1 MQDDF
6 VNAPP
11 ISHPLAI
18 FNRQWARY
26 QSDLGESD
34 TAGFLSLMYMGET
47 TIKTLT
53 CALLGALENDQSG
66 TRYQLAHRLV
76 RADGIGE
83 WVSVLGE
90 LSKGPASNLLPSSLT
105 PTRTVLSQRVERG
118 QWQGKCWQ
126 SMALAASE
134 LGIEAPQDST
144 KIEIRVSLDLFVQIR
159 NKTRGHGAVQVDQMS
174 KSCRHLREALEI
186 LGENIPLLNS
196 SWAYLKQNLSGK
208 YRVSPISSSASEF
221 SYLAIA
227 TSGPKLNDG
236 IYFWADGPTRA
247 LLIESAPDL
256 PDFYFP
262 NGNLRSDKY
271 ESLSY
276 ITSSRREID
285 ASDYVRPPINLS
297 PSETEGHPELQ
308 VTGETFTNL
317 PDVARYYVD
326 RPDLEASLAE
336 ILEDDRHP
344 VITLHGM
351 GGIGKTSLAIK
362 VLHEI
367 AGKGSYDVIV
377 WLSARDIDLLDHGVK
392 PVRPNILTLDDV
404 AREIFR
410 LVNPLLPD
418 GGRFTGKACQ
428 ENLAN
433 LLGEK
438 NPPKPRLFV
447 LDNFETI
454 RNPVEVFTAL
464 SDRIR
469 LPNKLLITTRFRDFR
484 ADYPLEVKGMQ
495 RIEADTLIGNVA
507 DRLAINALMTPTYR
521 DELRESSG
529 GHPYIIKVVL
539 GEVSKR
545 KALTQVHQI
554 LVRQDD
560 LLEALFHRAFASL
573 SLLGQRLFL
582 LIASWSSVIPRLAIE
597 TVVVATLDEVSNLEG
612 ALDDLVR
619 TSLVEEVGIEDYALL
634 FAPIAAKQFAKQQ
647 LKTSQ
652 LEPQV
657 REDLTL
663 LQQMGPST
671 VREGVEGV
679 RRRLDRLI
687 LAMLK
692 TADQQSQNRPK
703 LIPALEYLAKHLPT
717 TWLKLA
723 IWFEDG
729 GEFENALRA
738 AEMFIQAEESE
749 SGDSL
754 IAWDIVI
761 RCKQNTGERLG
772 ELNGLCKKACL
783 AGIQPFVFSDT
794 VNIINQ
800 IYNTTDAPTEHR
812 RALLADVC
820 SAYERNFSKAAF
832 NSTEFS
838 RIAWLYMHANLMNK
852 ARTALER
859 GLNLD
864 PANTYCMKL
873 SSRMKTSG

>member
-1 MQDDF
+1 MQI
-6 VNAPP
+6 NLANTLHPH
-11 ISHPLAI
+11 HPLGI
-18 FNRQWARY
+18 LNRQWVRY
-26 QSDLGESD
+26 RSDLEESD
-34 TAGFLSLMYMGET
+34 TAGFLSLMYMGEA
-47 TIKTLT
+47 TIKVLT

-90 LSKGPASNLLPSSLT
+90 LSKGPASNLLPPSLT
-105 PTRTVLSQRVERG
+105 PTRTALSQRVERG
-118 QWQGKCWQ
+118 QWQERCWQ
-126 SMALAASE
+126 SMAAAASE
-134 LGIEAPQDST
+134 LGIEAPQVAT
-144 KIEIRVSLDLFVQIR
+144 KTEIRVSLDLFVQIR
-159 NKTRGHGAVQVDQMS
+159 NKTRGHGAVQIDQMS
-174 KSCRHLREALEI
+174 KSCAHLCEALV
-186 LGENIPLLNS
+186 LFGNNIPLFQT
-196 SWAYLKQNLSGK
+196 SWAYIKQNLSGK
-208 YRVSPISSSASEF
+208 YRVSPISASASEF
-221 SYLAIA
+221 SYLSIA
-227 TSGPKLNDG
+227 TSGPILKDG
-236 IYFWADGPTRA
+236 IYFWADGPIKT

-262 NGNLRSDKY
+262 NGNLRNEKY

-285 ASDYVRPPINLS
+285 ASGYVRPPINLS
-297 PSETEGHPELQ
+297 PSETEGQSELQ
-308 VTGETFTNL
+308 VTGDTFTNL
-317 PDVARYYVD
+317 PDVARFYVD
-326 RPDLEASLAE
+326 RTELEARLQE
-336 ILEDDRHP
+336 ILKDDRHP

-362 VLHEI
+362 VLHEL
-367 AGKGSYDVIV
+367 ASQGCYDVIV

-404 AREIFR
+404 ACEIFR
-410 LVNPLLPD
+410 LINPLLPD
-418 GGRFTGKACQ
+418 DRRSTGKACQ
-428 ENLAN
+428 QNLAS

-438 NPPKPRLFV
+438 NPFKPRLFV

-495 RIEADTLIGNVA
+495 RVEADTLIGNVSN
-507 DRLAINALMTPTYR
+507 RLAIEALVTPVYR
-521 DELRESSG
+521 DELRVSSG

-539 GEVSKR
+539 GEVAKR
-545 KALTQVHQI
+545 RALTQVHQI
-554 LVRQDD
+554 LVKKDD

-582 LIASWSSVIPRLAIE
+582 LVASWSSVIPRLAIE

-619 TSLVEEVGIEDYALL
+619 TSLVEEIRVQDYSLL

-671 VREGVEGV
+671 VRDGVEGV
-679 RRRLDRLI
+679 HRRLERLI

-692 TADQQSQNRPK
+692 TVGNQSQNMPK
-703 LIPALEYLAKHLPT
+703 LIPALEYLAKNYPT
-717 TWLKLA
+717 TWLRLA
-723 IWFEDG
+723 VWFEDADD
-729 GEFENALRA
+729 FENALRA

-749 SGDSL
+749 TDDSL

-761 RCKQNTGERLG
+761 RCKQATRETLG

-783 AGIQPFVFSDT
+783 GSIQPFVFSDT
-794 VNIINQ
+794 VNLINQ

-820 SAYERNFSKAAF
+820 VAYEQHFCNASF
-832 NSTEFS
+832 NSTDFS
-838 RIAWLYMHANLMNK
+838 RIAWLYMHVNLANK
-852 ARTALER
+852 ARAALDR
-859 GLNLD
+859 GLSLD
-864 PANTYCMKL
+864 TSNTYCMKL
-873 SSRMKTSG
+873 S